1 MSELDAH
8 QTICLVI
15 GTLSGVC
22 LTLFF
27 IAMNPVFAVM
37 NILMITKV
45 VFGMKRYYDL
55 KSCKENGRELVLKA
69 LFRFF

>member
-27 IAMNPVFAVM
+27 ITMNPVFAVM

-45 VFGMKRYYDL
+45 VFGMKRY
-55 KSCKENGRELVLKA
+55 
-69 LFRFF
+69 